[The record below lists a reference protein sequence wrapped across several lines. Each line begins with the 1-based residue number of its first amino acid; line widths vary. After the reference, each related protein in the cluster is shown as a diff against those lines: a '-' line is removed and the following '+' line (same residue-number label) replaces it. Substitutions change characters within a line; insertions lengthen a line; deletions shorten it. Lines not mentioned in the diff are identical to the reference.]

1 MKKFFLTFIAVFL
14 ISTFSFAK
22 TTNLHSFEN
31 QNPGQIVLEMVNQDV
46 KENIKLDFNSLED
59 LKQFDENQLTEML
72 SAVEDCTVTATVTVS
87 YTANVSGS
95 AGVISGGGSTTTT
108 VSASITASCSTI
120 AAAVKKLKAELLAA
134 IK

>member
-1 MKKFFLTFIAVFL
+1 MKKFFLAFIAVFF

-22 TTNLHSFEN
+22 TTNGSSFEN
-31 QNPGQIVLEMVNQDV
+31 QNPGQIVLDVVNKDV
-46 KENIKLDFNSLED
+46 KENIKLNFNSLED

-72 SAVEDCTVTATVTVS
+72 SDIEDCTVTATVTVS
-87 YTANVSGS
+87 YTANAGGS
-95 AGVISGGGSTTTT
+95 IGVANVGGSTTTT
-108 VSASITASCSTI
+108 VSASITASCSGI